1 MSDVRIIVFAK
12 APVPGLVKTRLAPRL
27 GAAGAAALH
36 ARLVERTLVTAAASG
51 VGPLELHC
59 APDIAHP
66 FFTACSTRHGAA
78 LFAQT
83 GHDLGD
89 RMFAACRDRLPGI
102 IVGSDCAALTA
113 DHLQEA
119 ANRLKNREDAV
130 FIPTED
136 GGYALLGLARTDRAL
151 FDRIPWSTG
160 TVMACTRERLRALG
174 WRWSELDTLWDV
186 DRPADYDRL
195 LQSGFPATGTT
206 DA

>member
-12 APVPGLVKTRLAPRL
+12 APVPGLVKTRLASRL

-36 ARLVERTLVTAAASG
+36 ARLVERTLATAATSG

-59 APDIAHP
+59 APDITHP
-66 FFTACSTRHGAA
+66 FFAACATRHGAA

-89 RMFAACRDRLPGI
+89 RMYAACRDRLPGI

-113 DHLQEA
+113 DHLRQA
-119 ANRLKNREDAV
+119 SNRLKNREDAV

-136 GGYALLGLARTDRAL
+136 GGYALLGLTRTDPAL
-151 FDRIPWSTG
+151 FDRIPWGTE
-160 TVMACTRERLRALG
+160 TVMARTRERLHALG
-174 WRWSELDTLWDV
+174 WRWVELETLWDI
-186 DRPADYDRL
+186 DRPEDYDRL
-195 LQSGFPATGTT
+195 AQSGLDTAGTT
-206 DA
+206 HA